1 MGTTACIFQC
11 GPDTKMMNIIFKPG
25 SIPPYID
32 QDYTGCVM
40 CDKNIQEAFNM
51 TIKSSASNTTNT
63 QNNTHN
69 SSNNRQQN
77 NNRNNSNGPGTM
89 NNNNKKS
96 HQKPRTNNVTS
107 SNGAVTNRPGNP
119 GLADAEDNQPV
130 CECGQPA
137 IQLTVRKEGANQ
149 GMTASCVLAGS

>member
-63 QNNTHN
+63 QNNTGN
-69 SSNNRQQN
+69 NSNNRQQN
-77 NNRNNSNGPGTM
+77 NNRNNGKGPGTM

-96 HQKPRTNNVTS
+96 QQKPRTNNVTS
-107 SNGAVTNRPGNP
+107 GNGAVTNRPGNP
-119 GLADAEDNQPV
+119 GLADAADNQPV
-130 CECGQPA
+130 CECGRPA

-149 GMTASCVLAGS
+149 GMTGALCM